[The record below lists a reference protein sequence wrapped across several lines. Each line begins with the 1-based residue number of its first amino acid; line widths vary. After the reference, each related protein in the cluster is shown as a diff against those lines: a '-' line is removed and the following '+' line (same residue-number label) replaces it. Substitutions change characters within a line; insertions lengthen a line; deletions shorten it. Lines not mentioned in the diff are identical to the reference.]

1 MLERLI
7 SLVKEQSDIPN
18 SGLINLKTN
27 LLNDL
32 GLSSMDKVNL
42 IVAIESEFDVEIP
55 EQKSETCY
63 YLNLCPASLMS
74 QTSNS
79 KPLNYCLSL
88 YSIQF

>member
-55 EQKSETCY
+55 EQK
-63 YLNLCPASLMS
+63 L
-74 QTSNS
+74 SNIVTVADLLEILQEEIDKS
-79 KPLNYCLSL
+79 R
-88 YSIQF
+88 

>member
-7 SLVKEQSDIPN
+7 SLVREQSDIPN

-55 EQKSETCY
+55 EQK
-63 YLNLCPASLMS
+63 L
-74 QTSNS
+74 SNIVTVADLLEILQEEIDKS
-79 KPLNYCLSL
+79 R
-88 YSIQF
+88 

>member
-18 SGLINLKTN
+18 SDLINLKTN

-55 EQKSETCY
+55 EQK
-63 YLNLCPASLMS
+63 L
-74 QTSNS
+74 SNIVTVADLLEILQEEIDKS
-79 KPLNYCLSL
+79 R
-88 YSIQF
+88 

>member
-18 SGLINLKTN
+18 IGLINLKTN

-55 EQKSETCY
+55 EQK
-63 YLNLCPASLMS
+63 L
-74 QTSNS
+74 SNIVTVADLLEILQEEIDKS
-79 KPLNYCLSL
+79 R
-88 YSIQF
+88 

>member
-7 SLVKEQSDIPN
+7 SLGEGAKCIPN

-55 EQKSETCY
+55 EQK
-63 YLNLCPASLMS
+63 L
-74 QTSNS
+74 SNIVTVADLLEILQEEIDKS
-79 KPLNYCLSL
+79 R
-88 YSIQF
+88 

>member
-55 EQKSETCY
+55 EQRLSNIVTVADLLEILQEEIDKSR
-63 YLNLCPASLMS
+63 
-74 QTSNS
+74 
-79 KPLNYCLSL
+79 
-88 YSIQF
+88 

>member
-1 MLERLI
+1 MLEILI

-55 EQKSETCY
+55 EQK
-63 YLNLCPASLMS
+63 L
-74 QTSNS
+74 SNIVTVADLLEILQEEIDKS
-79 KPLNYCLSL
+79 R
-88 YSIQF
+88 

>member
-18 SGLINLKTN
+18 SDLINLKTN

-55 EQKSETCY
+55 EQK
-63 YLNLCPASLMS
+63 L
-74 QTSNS
+74 SNIVTLADLLEILQEEIDKS
-79 KPLNYCLSL
+79 R
-88 YSIQF
+88 

>member
-55 EQKSETCY
+55 EQK
-63 YLNLCPASLMS
+63 L
-74 QTSNS
+74 SNIVTVADLLEILQEEIDRS
-79 KPLNYCLSL
+79 R
-88 YSIQF
+88 